1 MAKKQPKQN
10 PIQILDERL
19 RNLMSTRLKAYSSG
33 AGSEILLQIENMIE
47 ETQMDLYTER
57 ELDAHR
63 NKRDDDG
70 EQWIV

>member
-10 PIQILDERL
+10 PIQVLDERL
-19 RNLMSTRLKAYSSG
+19 KKLMSTRLKAYSSG
-33 AGSEILLQIENMIE
+33 AGSELLLQIENMIA

-63 NKRDDDG
+63 NKKDDDG

>member
-1 MAKKQPKQN
+1 MAKRQPKQN
-10 PIQILDERL
+10 PIQVLDERL
-19 RNLMSTRLKAYSSG
+19 KKLMSTRLKAWSSG
-33 AGSEILLQIENMIE
+33 AGSELLLQIENMIA

-63 NKRDDDG
+63 NKKDDDG

>member
-19 RNLMSTRLKAYSSG
+19 KKLMSTRLKAWSSG
-33 AGSEILLQIENMIE
+33 AGSELLLQIENMIE

-63 NKRDDDG
+63 NKKDDDG